1 MFNKNYTHDLKFG
14 EMKEKELADILLNQE
29 IEVKTDKMFCKTGN
43 VAVEY
48 ESRGKPSGIS
58 KTKAKYWVFILV
70 DRDLKTESMVLIP
83 TSRLKKIAR
92 RYLKT
97 DRDVHGGDLDEKG
110 IPTSRMILIP
120 AVRLVI

>member
-1 MFNKNYTHDLKFG
+1 VFNKNYTHDLKFG
-14 EMKEKELADILLNQE
+14 EMKEKELADILVNQE
-29 IEVKTDKMFCKTGN
+29 IEVKTDKWFCKTGN

-58 KTKAKYWVFILV
+58 ITKAKYWVFILV
-70 DRDLKTESMVLIP
+70 DTDLKIESMIFVP

-97 DRDVHGGDLDEKG
+97 DRDITGGDLDEKG